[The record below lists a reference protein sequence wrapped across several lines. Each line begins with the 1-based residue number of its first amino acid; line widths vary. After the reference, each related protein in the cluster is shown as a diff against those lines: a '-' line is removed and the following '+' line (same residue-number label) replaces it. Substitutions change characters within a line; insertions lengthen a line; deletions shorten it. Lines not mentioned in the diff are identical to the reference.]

1 MGVPFLV
8 PSPKNSL
15 QEAVGK
21 PDVNPVDV
29 YLTRLGPGSRQ
40 GMSQALDG
48 IARFLTGGTSESKAL
63 DWATI
68 RYQDTSAIRG
78 WLVKTYAPATAKRM
92 IAALRG
98 VLTES
103 WRLGLMSH
111 DDYARGTDIAPVRG
125 ETEPRG
131 RALTNEELLRLF
143 QTCSADSSPA
153 GVRDGGILAVLYGL
167 GLRRSEL
174 IALDVADYDPDQGT
188 LAIKGKGN
196 KPRIGYVLEQVKE
209 LLRLWIAVRGRSE
222 GPIFVPVTKGGNLN
236 FHRLTPQAVALI
248 VKKRA
253 AEAEVEK
260 FSCHDLRRSFITDL
274 LEAGADLSI
283 VQQLAGH
290 RQVTTT
296 TLYDKRGEAAKVKAA
311 GMIKIPTRR

>member
-8 PSPKNSL
+8 PTQKGGL
-15 QEAVGK
+15 HEAVEK
-21 PDVNPVDV
+21 PQANPVDV
-29 YLTRLGPGSRQ
+29 YLTRLGPGSRR

-48 IARFLTGGTSESKAL
+48 IAGFLSGGPVDAKTL
-63 DWATI
+63 DWASI
-68 RYQDTSAIRG
+68 RYHHTSAVRG
-78 WLVKTYAPATAKRM
+78 WLVKSYAPATAKRM

-103 WRLGLMSH
+103 WRLDLMSH
-111 DDYARGTDIAPVRG
+111 DDYARATDIAPVRG

-131 RALTNEELLRLF
+131 RALTTEELLRLF
-143 QTCSADSSPA
+143 QVCSADSSFA
-153 GVRDGGILAVLYGL
+153 GIRDGAILAVLYGL

-174 IALDVADYDPDQGT
+174 IALDVADYDYDHGT
-188 LAIKGKGN
+188 LAIQGKGN
-196 KPRIGYVLEQVKE
+196 KPRLGYVLEQVKE
-209 LLRLWIAVRGRSE
+209 LLQSWIAVRGGSE
-222 GPIFVPVTKGGNLN
+222 GPIFVPVTKGGNLI

-253 AEAEVEK
+253 AEADVEE

-290 RQVTTT
+290 RQISTT
-296 TLYDKRGEAAKVKAA
+296 TLYDRRGEAGKIKAA
-311 GMIKIPTRR
+311 ELIKIPIA

>member
-1 MGVPFLV
+1 MC
-8 PSPKNSL
+8 
-15 QEAVGK
+15 E
-21 PDVNPVDV
+21 
-29 YLTRLGPGSRQ
+29 
-40 GMSQALDG
+40 ALDG
-48 IARFLTGGTSESKAL
+48 IAGFLSGGTSDAKTL
-63 DWATI
+63 DWAAI
-68 RYQDTSAIRG
+68 RYQHTSAVRG

-153 GVRDGGILAVLYGL
+153 GIRDGAILTVLYGL

-188 LAIKGKGN
+188 LAIQGKGN
-196 KPRIGYVLEQVKE
+196 RPRIGYVLEQVTE
-209 LLRLWIAVRGRSE
+209 LLQSWIAVRGGSE
-222 GPIFVPVTKGGNLN
+222 GPIFLPITKGGNII

-253 AEAEVEK
+253 AEAKVDE

-290 RQVTTT
+290 KQVSTT
-296 TLYDKRGEAAKVKAA
+296 TLYDRRGEAGKIKAA
-311 GMIKIPTRR
+311 ELIKLPTRR

>member
-8 PSPKNSL
+8 TQQRDISP
-15 QEAVGK
+15 EAVAR
-21 PDVNPVDV
+21 VQMNPVDV
-29 YLTRLGPGSRQ
+29 YLNRLGPGSRQ
-40 GMSQALDG
+40 GMSQALDA
-48 IARFLTGGTSESKAL
+48 IARFLSGGKVDAKAL
-63 DWATI
+63 DWGLI
-68 RYQDTSAIRG
+68 RYHHTSAVRG

-103 WRLGLMSH
+103 WRLELMSH
-111 DDYARGTDIAPVRG
+111 DDYARATDIAPVRG

-131 RALTNEELLRLF
+131 RALTTEELLRLF
-143 QTCSADSSPA
+143 QTCSADYSPA
-153 GVRDGGILAVLYGL
+153 GIRDGAILAVLYGL

-174 IALDVADYDPDQGT
+174 ITLDIANYDPEHGT
-188 LAIKGKGN
+188 LAIHGKGN
-196 KPRIGYVLEQVKE
+196 KPRLGYVLEQVKVLME
-209 LLRLWIAVRGRSE
+209 SWIAVRGESD

-236 FHRLTPQAVALI
+236 YHRLTPQAVALI

-253 AEAEVEK
+253 AEAEVEE
-260 FSCHDLRRSFITDL
+260 FSCHDLRRSFITHL

-311 GMIKIPTRR
+311 GMLKLPIA

>member
-1 MGVPFLV
+1 MC
-8 PSPKNSL
+8 
-15 QEAVGK
+15 E
-21 PDVNPVDV
+21 
-29 YLTRLGPGSRQ
+29 
-40 GMSQALDG
+40 ALDG
-48 IARFLTGGTSESKAL
+48 IAGFLSGGTSDAKTL
-63 DWATI
+63 DWAAI
-68 RYQDTSAIRG
+68 RYQHTSAVRG

-111 DDYARGTDIAPVRG
+111 DDYARATDIAPVRG

-143 QTCSADSSPA
+143 QTCSADSSFA
-153 GVRDGGILAVLYGL
+153 GIRDGAILAVLYGL

-188 LAIKGKGN
+188 LAIQGKGN
-196 KPRIGYVLEQVKE
+196 KPRLGYVLEQVKV
-209 LLRLWIAVRGRSE
+209 LLDSWIAVRGESD
-222 GPIFVPVTKGGNLN
+222 GPIFVPVTKSGTLI

-253 AEAEVEK
+253 FEAEVEE
-260 FSCHDLRRSFITDL
+260 FSCHDLRRTFITHL

-296 TLYDKRGEAAKVKAA
+296 TLYDKRGEAAKVRAA
-311 GMIKIPTRR
+311 GLIKIPTQT